1 MKVLFFC
8 KDSKI
13 SDELALALRMRWP
26 AMTPLVA
33 TGDASG
39 VNMAYDQQPDLVII
53 GQTGQ
58 DLSVWDCIEKVR
70 RFSDIPIV
78 VVAAEGDSTDTVRA
92 LEMGADDYIALPCN
106 LLVFVAKMIAIVRR
120 YGRAVGTEKE
130 NIRCGSLLID
140 PRAHEAFVESIP
152 LKLTPTEFRLLC
164 LFARNRNV
172 TLTRE
177 AIVNTMWADEY
188 EFGRLKKYVQRL
200 RNKLEQASQCASW
213 IKTIHGVG
221 YCFVPSE
228 ASEAS
233 PAA

>member
-1 MKVLFFC
+1 VLFFC

-13 SDELALALRMRWP
+13 SDELTLALRMRWP
-26 AMTPLVA
+26 ATKPLVA
-33 TGDASG
+33 TSDTVG
-39 VNMAYDQQPDLVII
+39 VTMAYDQQPDLII
-53 GQTGQ
+53 ICQTNQ
-58 DLSVWDCIEKVR
+58 DLSVWDYIEKVR

-78 VVAAEGDSTDTVRA
+78 VAATDGDSTETVRA

-120 YGRAVGTEKE
+120 YGRAVGMEQE
-130 NIRCGSLLID
+130 SIRCGSLTID
-140 PRAHEAFVESIP
+140 PRAHEAFVESTP

-164 LFARNRNV
+164 LFAKNRSV

-177 AIVNTMWADEY
+177 AIVRAMWADEY

-200 RNKLEQASQCASW
+200 RNKLEEASHSASW

-221 YCFVPSE
+221 YCFAPSE
-228 ASEAS
+228 ASQAT
-233 PAA
+233 PVA